1 MKLYTYWKKYL
12 KTYTGKVE
20 IVQIEFTKGD
30 MLTKELYKGKAED
43 IPNSMADLEVVS
55 QELLEKGLKLKVIS
69 K

>member
-20 IVQIEFTKGD
+20 IVLIEFTKGE
-30 MLTKELYKGKAED
+30 MLSKELYKGESGG
-43 IPNSMADLEVVS
+43 IPTSMADYEVVS